1 MDIIEFIQ
9 LGSVILFASIAIYAY
24 AQRFLTDID
33 TERGFH
39 WRGMLLKYA
48 TIPAFLYAF
57 ALTLVKKRIP
67 YIPTPKTAARNF
79 MNPFVIPLIT
89 YVVVFILTVIGV
101 YINRRYFVPE
111 SELLF
116 TRQQTWGMLG
126 FSFTVFIQAIFGLWI
141 AYSAVRLKPENAWSR
156 IKIKKDKSIEIIDS

>member
-9 LGSVILFASIAIYAY
+9 IGSIILFASVAIYAY
-24 AQRFLTDID
+24 AQRFLTDKE
-33 TERGFH
+33 TESGFH
-39 WRGMLLKYA
+39 WRGMILKYA

-57 ALTLVKKRIP
+57 GLTLMNKRIP
-67 YIPTPKTAARNF
+67 YLPTAKTAVNNF

-89 YVVVFILTVIGV
+89 YVVLFIITTIGV
-101 YINRRYFVPE
+101 YINRRFFIPE

-126 FSFTVFIQAIFGLWI
+126 FAFIVFVQAIGGLWA
-141 AYSAVRLKPENAWSR
+141 AYSAVKLKPENAWSR
-156 IKIKKDKSIEIIDS
+156 IKIKKDKTIEVIND